1 MVHLAAFFLSP
12 RLDFTRFYHKERDLA
27 ALCLPAGER
36 ETNRQ
41 SVDNGPKADP
51 PLCPEYWQCGS
62 CLMAPKG
69 VHYDRSIG
77 DFRLESGRTSLGT
90 VRTVKNA
97 WRGEELT
104 GMTSAPAR
112 NSTQYSV
119 QYWGNTDE
127 LQGESTEL
135 RLLPGWSLS
144 WLARLSSKAPL
155 QRVSTFHL

>member
-1 MVHLAAFFLSP
+1 
-12 RLDFTRFYHKERDLA
+12 
-27 ALCLPAGER
+27 
-36 ETNRQ
+36 
-41 SVDNGPKADP
+41 
-51 PLCPEYWQCGS
+51 
-62 CLMAPKG
+62 
-69 VHYDRSIG
+69 
-77 DFRLESGRTSLGT
+77 
-90 VRTVKNA
+90 
-97 WRGEELT
+97 
-104 GMTSAPAR
+104 MTSAPAR